1 MYIISLIALLEA
13 IEIPL
18 YFGRLLLLRVLCFVF
33 FFLAVF
39 CGMYNLSSLTRDE
52 TPALGSGSMKS

>member
-18 YFGRLLLLRVLCFVF
+18 YFGRLLLLRVLCFV
-33 FFLAVF
+33 LAVF

>member
-1 MYIISLIALLEA
+1 MYITSLIALLEA

-18 YFGRLLLLRVLCFVF
+18 YFGRLLLLRVLCFGF
-33 FFLAVF
+33 FWAVF